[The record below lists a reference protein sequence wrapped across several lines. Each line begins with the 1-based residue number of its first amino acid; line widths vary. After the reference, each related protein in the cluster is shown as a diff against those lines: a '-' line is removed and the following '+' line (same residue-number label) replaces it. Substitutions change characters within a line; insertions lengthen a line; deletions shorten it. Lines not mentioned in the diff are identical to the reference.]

1 MSFKAVAPAAS
12 LVVCAATLF
21 FPGMALA
28 DKIDGSWCHG
38 ASSFTIEGPHIFTPG
53 GDRVV
58 GLYTR
63 HSFTYII
70 PAGEPEAGSE
80 VRMQLL
86 SEEALQLTRS
96 GAAQS
101 ELWQRCNATS

>member
-1 MSFKAVAPAAS
+1 MSVRDVAPAAWF
-12 LVVCAATLF
+12 VVCAATLS
-21 FPGMALA
+21 FPGTALA

-38 ASSFTIEGPHIFTPG
+38 ASSFTIEGPHIVTPAG
-53 GDRVV
+53 SRVV

-63 HSFTYII
+63 HSFAYII
-70 PAGEPEAGSE
+70 PAGEAEAGSE

-86 SEEALQLTRS
+86 SEEALQLTRA

-101 ELWQRCNATS
+101 ELWQRCNVTS